1 MRFGFIAPTL
11 LLLIAVNIF
20 PLLYSIYLSFTNA
33 ELIGG
38 DPGFIGTSNYS
49 FVFFDPRYAAALR
62 TTGLFVITAVSV
74 ELALGYTLA
83 LALRGNFRC
92 KPVLLTAL
100 LVPMMMPPAVIGG
113 FWKLILNGSY
123 GVLNQLLDAVGLGQP
138 QWLTDPDLKLV
149 SILIIDVW
157 MWTPFML
164 LISLASLNSIP
175 AYVYEAAA
183 IDRASMMTVFRRITL
198 PMSAPLVGL
207 AVLLRATD
215 ALKQFDLVMMLSGP
229 NDGATQ
235 TLSALLYQV
244 MFRDGK
250 VGLSSAFSYTILV
263 VVIALASVFIR
274 YLTSLQRSSQTT

>member
-100 LVPMMMPPAVIGG
+100 LVPMMMPPVRDVKY
-113 FWKLILNGSY
+113 FSRRRLSFFPFLCSTSY
-123 GVLNQLLDAVGLGQP
+123 GV
-138 QWLTDPDLKLV
+138 
-149 SILIIDVW
+149 
-157 MWTPFML
+157 
-164 LISLASLNSIP
+164 
-175 AYVYEAAA
+175 
-183 IDRASMMTVFRRITL
+183 R
-198 PMSAPLVGL
+198 
-207 AVLLRATD
+207 AVL
-215 ALKQFDLVMMLSGP
+215 
-229 NDGATQ
+229 
-235 TLSALLYQV
+235 
-244 MFRDGK
+244 
-250 VGLSSAFSYTILV
+250 
-263 VVIALASVFIR
+263 
-274 YLTSLQRSSQTT
+274 

>member
-198 PMSAPLVGL
+198 PMSAPWLVLPSCCGL
-207 AVLLRATD
+207 R
-215 ALKQFDLVMMLSGP
+215 MLSSSS
-229 NDGATQ
+229 
-235 TLSALLYQV
+235 TLS
-244 MFRDGK
+244 
-250 VGLSSAFSYTILV
+250 
-263 VVIALASVFIR
+263 
-274 YLTSLQRSSQTT
+274 

>member
-1 MRFGFIAPTL
+1 MS
-11 LLLIAVNIF
+11 LI
-20 PLLYSIYLSFTNA
+20 T
-33 ELIGG
+33 
-38 DPGFIGTSNYS
+38 
-49 FVFFDPRYAAALR
+49 
-62 TTGLFVITAVSV
+62 
-74 ELALGYTLA
+74 
-83 LALRGNFRC
+83 
-92 KPVLLTAL
+92 
-100 LVPMMMPPAVIGG
+100 PAVIGG